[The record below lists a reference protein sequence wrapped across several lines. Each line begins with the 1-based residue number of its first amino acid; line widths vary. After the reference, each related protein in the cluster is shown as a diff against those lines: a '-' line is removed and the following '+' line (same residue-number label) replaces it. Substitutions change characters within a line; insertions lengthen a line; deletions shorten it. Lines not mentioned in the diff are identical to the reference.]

1 LAYFC
6 KNVKRLHIEHVQNLK
21 PKNKDLPNMKDLV
34 KNDLIIY
41 VHYYEHR
48 MNSFQNNNNNNN
60 FLFGEINDFFKLK
73 KFQSITLSH
82 DHALLWCKNVSRFGI
97 FTNEEIENFV
107 DKYLTIDQTIFKM
120 KICNYQYINRNKHFP
135 KKKKKKNKLKNK
147 KFF

>member
-73 KFQSITLSH
+73 NS
-82 DHALLWCKNVSRFGI
+82 N
-97 FTNEEIENFV
+97 
-107 DKYLTIDQTIFKM
+107 
-120 KICNYQYINRNKHFP
+120 P
-135 KKKKKKNKLKNK
+135 
-147 KFF
+147 